1 MKDKTLFFSSILVAF
16 IFGSLVTYLYMT
28 KQQMDHVMLGRQQ
41 AVTSLQDDTDS
52 SFGQEESK
60 LPEELQAFEHQNDRN
75 MPVAGAKPIS
85 SMHDYSQE
93 QAMDIVN
100 KMPDYMLGQ
109 YIDRFMSQGAGEA
122 LADKR
127 QFAQRAI
134 EELYKKNDNQPLVG
148 EVKLSLTPAM
158 PSLSMDT
165 STIDKNATLFAHMDT
180 AGKVPA
186 SPFVFVKWVN
196 NQTGQVLLF
205 EKKDIVTN
213 SNQNWVSF
221 KPDDGWLQGSYDIR
235 FYQFTSELQPIA
247 QLTYQIYNVEDS
259 NLSANNSVSTSNSGA
274 VKAIAQN

>member
-1 MKDKTLFFSSILVAF
+1 MKDKTLYLASIIIAF
-16 IFGSLVTYLYMT
+16 IFGSLGTYLLMT
-28 KQQMDHVMLGRQQ
+28 KQQMDQVMLGRQQ
-41 AVTSLQDDTDS
+41 AVKSLQDDTDS

-60 LPEELQAFEHQNDRN
+60 LPEERQALEHQNGNN
-75 MPVAGAKPIS
+75 MPTAGAKPIR

-93 QAMDIVN
+93 QALDIVN

-109 YIDRFMSQGAGEA
+109 YIDRFMSQGADEA
-122 LADKR
+122 LSDKR

-134 EELYKKNDNQPLVG
+134 EELYKENDNQPLVG
-148 EVKLSLTPAM
+148 EVKLSLTSSM
-158 PSLSMDT
+158 PSSSMDI
-165 STIDKNATLFAHMDT
+165 SNIDKNATVFAHLDT
-180 AGKVPA
+180 AGKVPP

-205 EKKDIVTN
+205 EKKDIVAN

-259 NLSANNSVSTSNSGA
+259 HLSTNNSRA
-274 VKAIAQN
+274 VTATAQN

>member
-1 MKDKTLFFSSILVAF
+1 MKEKTLFISSIVIAF
-16 IFGSLVTYLYMT
+16 IFGVLSTYLFMT
-28 KQQMDHVMLGRQQ
+28 KQQMDQVMQVRQQ
-41 AVTSLQDDTDS
+41 DNSSMQDNAAPSLDQKDTSL
-52 SFGQEESK
+52 
-60 LPEELQAFEHQNDRN
+60 PAELQALEHQNGNN
-75 MPVAGAKPIS
+75 MPAAGVKPIS

-93 QAMDIVN
+93 QAIDIVN

-122 LADKR
+122 LSDKR
-127 QFAQRAI
+127 QFAQRAV
-134 EELYKKNDNQPLVG
+134 EELYKENDNQPLVG
-148 EVKLSLTPAM
+148 EVKLSLTSSM
-158 PSLSMDT
+158 PSSSMDT
-165 STIDKNATLFAHMDT
+165 SNIDKNATVFAHLDT
-180 AGKVPA
+180 AGKVPP

-259 NLSANNSVSTSNSGA
+259 NLSTNNSGA
-274 VKAIAQN
+274 VTATAQN

>member
-1 MKDKTLFFSSILVAF
+1 MKDKILYLSSIVIAF
-16 IFGSLVTYLYMT
+16 TFGILSTYLYMT
-28 KQQMDHVMLGRQQ
+28 KQQMDQALQGRQQ
-41 AVTSLQDDTDS
+41 AVSSTQDNTGS
-52 SFGQEESK
+52 SFGQENSN
-60 LPEELQAFEHQNDRN
+60 LPLELQALEQKNSAN
-75 MPVAGAKPIS
+75 STVTKPVS
-85 SMHDYSQE
+85 SIHDYSQE

-122 LADKR
+122 LANKR

-148 EVKLSLTPAM
+148 EVKLSLTPTM
-158 PSLSMDT
+158 PSSSIDT
-165 STIDKNATLFAHMDT
+165 SNLEKNATLFAHLDT

-186 SPFVFVKWVN
+186 SAFVFVKWVN

-205 EKKDIVTN
+205 EKKDIIAN

-221 KPDDGWLQGSYDIR
+221 KPDDGWLKGSYDIR

-247 QLTYQIYNVEDS
+247 QLTYQIYNVDDANLNDS
-259 NLSANNSVSTSNSGA
+259 SANGA
-274 VKAIAQN
+274 VDVATVTVQN

>member
-1 MKDKTLFFSSILVAF
+1 MKDKILYLSSILVAF
-16 IFGSLVTYLYMT
+16 IFGSLGTYLLMT
-28 KQQMDHVMLGRQQ
+28 KQQMDQVIQGRQQ
-41 AVTSLQDDTDS
+41 AVPVIENGTTSNMAQTQS
-52 SFGQEESK
+52 N
-60 LPEELQAFEHQNDRN
+60 LPAELQALENQDSSNIN
-75 MPVAGAKPIS
+75 GSQQVG

-109 YIDRFMSQGAGEA
+109 YIDRFMSQGAGEV

-127 QFAQRAI
+127 QFAQRAV

-148 EVKLSLTPAM
+148 EVKLSLTSSM
-158 PSLSMDT
+158 PSSSMDT
-165 STIDKNATLFAHMDT
+165 SSIEKNATVFAHLDT

-205 EKKDIVTN
+205 EKKDIVAN

-221 KPDDGWLQGSYDIR
+221 KPDDGWTQGSYDIR
-235 FYQFTSELQPIA
+235 FYQFTSELQPVA
-247 QLTYQIYNVEDS
+247 QLTYNIYNVDDANS
-259 NLSANNSVSTSNSGA
+259 NNGMPSGA
-274 VKAIAQN
+274 VTATTAAVRN

>member
-1 MKDKTLFFSSILVAF
+1 MKEKTLFISSIVIAF
-16 IFGSLVTYLYMT
+16 VFGVLSTYLFMT
-28 KQQMDHVMLGRQQ
+28 KQQMDQVMLGRQQ
-41 AVTSLQDDTDS
+41 AATLLQDDTDLG
-52 SFGQEESK
+52 FGQEESK
-60 LPEELQAFEHQNDRN
+60 LPKELQALEHQNGNN
-75 MPVAGAKPIS
+75 MPVAGEKPIS

-93 QAMDIVN
+93 QALDIVN

-122 LADKR
+122 LSDKR
-127 QFAQRAI
+127 QFAQRAV
-134 EELYKKNDNQPLVG
+134 EELYKENDNQPLVG
-148 EVKLSLTPAM
+148 EVKLSLTRIM

-259 NLSANNSVSTSNSGA
+259 KLSTNNSGA
-274 VKAIAQN
+274 VTATAQN

>member
-1 MKDKTLFFSSILVAF
+1 MKEKTLFISSIVIAF
-16 IFGSLVTYLYMT
+16 VFGVLSTYLFMT
-28 KQQMDHVMLGRQQ
+28 KQQMDQVMLGRQQ
-41 AVTSLQDDTDS
+41 AATSLQDDTDS
-52 SFGQEESK
+52 SFRQEDGK
-60 LPEELQAFEHQNDRN
+60 LSEELQALEKQNGNN
-75 MPVAGAKPIS
+75 MPATKSPQTG

-127 QFAQRAI
+127 QFAQRAV

-148 EVKLSLTPAM
+148 EVKLSLTPSM
-158 PSLSMDT
+158 PSSSMDT
-165 STIDKNATLFAHMDT
+165 SNIEKNATIFAHLDT

-205 EKKDIVTN
+205 EKKDIVAN

-221 KPDDGWLQGSYDIR
+221 KPDDGWTQGSYDIR
-235 FYQFTSELQPIA
+235 FYQFTSELQPVA
-247 QLTYQIYNVEDS
+247 QLTYQIYNVDETNS
-259 NLSANNSVSTSNSGA
+259 NADNGMTSGA
-274 VKAIAQN
+274 VAVTTATVKK

>member
-1 MKDKTLFFSSILVAF
+1 
-16 IFGSLVTYLYMT
+16 
-28 KQQMDHVMLGRQQ
+28 
-41 AVTSLQDDTDS
+41 
-52 SFGQEESK
+52 
-60 LPEELQAFEHQNDRN
+60 
-75 MPVAGAKPIS
+75 
-85 SMHDYSQE
+85 
-93 QAMDIVN
+93 
-100 KMPDYMLGQ
+100 MLGQ

-122 LADKR
+122 LSDKR
-127 QFAQRAI
+127 QFAQRAV
-134 EELYKKNDNQPLVG
+134 EELYKENDNQPLVG
-148 EVKLSLTPAM
+148 EVKLSLTRIM

-259 NLSANNSVSTSNSGA
+259 NLSANNSVSTNNSGA
-274 VKAIAQN
+274 VTATAQN

>member
-1 MKDKTLFFSSILVAF
+1 MKDKTLYLVSIITAF
-16 IFGSLVTYLYMT
+16 IFGSLGTYLLMT
-28 KQQMDHVMLGRQQ
+28 KQQMDQVMLGRQQ
-41 AVTSLQDDTDS
+41 AVKSLQDDTDS

-60 LPEELQAFEHQNDRN
+60 LPEERQALEHQNGNN
-75 MPVAGAKPIS
+75 MPAAGSQHVS

-93 QAMDIVN
+93 QAIDIVN

-127 QFAQRAI
+127 QFAQRAV
-134 EELYKKNDNQPLVG
+134 EELYKENDNQPLVG
-148 EVKLSLTPAM
+148 EVKLSLTSSM
-158 PSLSMDT
+158 PSSSMDT
-165 STIDKNATLFAHMDT
+165 SNIDKNATVFAHLDT
-180 AGKVPA
+180 GGKVPA

-221 KPDDGWLQGSYDIR
+221 KPDDGWLQGRYDIR

-259 NLSANNSVSTSNSGA
+259 NLSTNNSGA
-274 VKAIAQN
+274 VTATAQN

>member
-1 MKDKTLFFSSILVAF
+1 MKDKTLYLASIIIAF
-16 IFGSLVTYLYMT
+16 IFGSLGTYLLMT
-28 KQQMDHVMLGRQQ
+28 KQQMDQVMLGRQQ
-41 AVTSLQDDTDS
+41 AVKSLQDDTDS

-60 LPEELQAFEHQNDRN
+60 LPEEFQALEHQNGNN
-75 MPVAGAKPIS
+75 MPAAGSQKVG

-93 QAMDIVN
+93 QAIDIVN

-122 LADKR
+122 LSDKR

-134 EELYKKNDNQPLVG
+134 EELYKENDNQPLVG
-148 EVKLSLTPAM
+148 EVKLSLTPIM

-165 STIDKNATLFAHMDT
+165 SIIDKNATLFAHLDT
-180 AGKVPA
+180 AGKVPV

-205 EKKDIVTN
+205 EKKDIVAN

-259 NLSANNSVSTSNSGA
+259 NLSTNNSGA
-274 VKAIAQN
+274 VTATAQN

>member
-1 MKDKTLFFSSILVAF
+1 MKDKILFFSSILVSF
-16 IFGSLVTYLYMT
+16 ILGTLGTYLLMT
-28 KQQMDHVMLGRQQ
+28 KQQMDQVMQGRQQ
-41 AVTSLQDDTDS
+41 PISSLQDNTDS
-52 SFGQEESK
+52 GFEKKESIV
-60 LPEELQAFEHQNDRN
+60 PAELQALEHQNDRN
-75 MPVAGAKPIS
+75 TPVAGAKPIS

-122 LADKR
+122 LTDKR
-127 QFAQRAI
+127 QFAQRAV

-148 EVKLSLTPAM
+148 EVKLSLTSSM
-158 PSLSMDT
+158 PSSSMDT
-165 STIDKNATLFAHMDT
+165 SNIDKNATIFAHLDT

-205 EKKDIVTN
+205 EKKDIIAN

-221 KPDDGWLQGSYDIR
+221 KPDDGWLKGSYDIR
-235 FYQFTSELQPIA
+235 FYQFSSELQPIA
-247 QLTYQIYNVEDS
+247 QLTYQIYNVDG
-259 NLSANNSVSTSNSGA
+259 NNPNANDGMTSGA
-274 VKAIAQN
+274 VTVATAAVKN

>member
-1 MKDKTLFFSSILVAF
+1 MKDKALYLPSVLIAF
-16 IFGSLVTYLYMT
+16 VLGSLGTYLLMT
-28 KQQMDHVMLGRQQ
+28 KQQMDQVMQGRQQ
-41 AVTSLQDDTDS
+41 VSPSLQNNTAPSLDQKDTSL
-52 SFGQEESK
+52 
-60 LPEELQAFEHQNDRN
+60 PAELQALEHQNGNN

-100 KMPDYMLGQ
+100 KMPSYMLEQ
-109 YIDRFMSQGAGEA
+109 YIDRFMTQGAGEA

-134 EELYKKNDNQPLVG
+134 EELYKENDNQPLVG
-148 EVKLSLTPAM
+148 EVKLSLTPMM

-165 STIDKNATLFAHMDT
+165 STIDQNATLFAHLDT

-205 EKKDIVTN
+205 EKKDIVAN

-221 KPDDGWLQGSYDIR
+221 KPDEGWLKGSYDIR

-247 QLTYQIYNVEDS
+247 QLTYQIYNVENS
-259 NLSANNSVSTSNSGA
+259 NLSTSNSGA
-274 VKAIAQN
+274 VTATAQN

>member
-1 MKDKTLFFSSILVAF
+1 MKDKTLFISSVLIAF
-16 IFGSLVTYLYMT
+16 VFGVLSTYLFMT
-28 KQQMDHVMLGRQQ
+28 KQQMDQVMQGRQQ
-41 AVTSLQDDTDS
+41 DNSSMQDNAAPSLDQKDTSL
-52 SFGQEESK
+52 
-60 LPEELQAFEHQNDRN
+60 PAELKALEYQNGNN
-75 MPVAGAKPIS
+75 MPAAGSQKVG

-109 YIDRFMSQGAGEA
+109 YIDRFMSQGAGEV
-122 LADKR
+122 LSDKR
-127 QFAQRAI
+127 QFAQRAV
-134 EELYKKNDNQPLVG
+134 EELYKENDNQPLVG
-148 EVKLSLTPAM
+148 EVRLSLTSSM
-158 PSLSMDT
+158 PSSSMDI
-165 STIDKNATLFAHMDT
+165 SNIDKNATVFAHLDT
-180 AGKVPA
+180 AGKVPP
-186 SPFVFVKWVN
+186 SPFVVVKWVN

-259 NLSANNSVSTSNSGA
+259 NLSTNNSGA
-274 VKAIAQN
+274 VTATAQN